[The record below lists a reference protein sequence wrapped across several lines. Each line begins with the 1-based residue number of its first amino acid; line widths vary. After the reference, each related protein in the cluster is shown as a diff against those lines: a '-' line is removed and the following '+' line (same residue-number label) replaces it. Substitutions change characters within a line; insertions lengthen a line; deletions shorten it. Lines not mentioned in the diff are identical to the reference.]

1 MDFLQRTPFFRLL
14 LPFMIGIVLY
24 QYVELL
30 QWSLLAMFGI
40 SLMLVLVAIVIRASK
55 RQFQFRWLFGC
66 GIFLFMMSLAYV
78 LSAAHEKE
86 NAFSHLNKK
95 GIYRVELT
103 SAPVEKAK
111 SFLCKV
117 DVLQYFDSTWKPAR
131 GQAILYFQKDQAAS
145 KLLFGDRLM
154 VEAEF
159 GEPERA
165 LNPDGFDYAT
175 YLKRQGV
182 GATSYISSGSWQLTG
197 QNTSF
202 SIRREADKWR
212 NYLLDIYRK
221 FNIQGD
227 QFAVLAALTLGYTDD
242 LQSDIRASYSSTG
255 VMHILS
261 VSGMHV
267 GVVYIVMAFLL
278 SFMNRSQR
286 LKVFKGLFIMLF
298 LWAYAFLSGLS
309 AAVIRATIMFSF
321 VSVASCFERKS
332 QIYNTIFASAFF
344 MLIYNPNF
352 LYDVGFQL
360 SYSAVLSIIFFQPIV
375 DKLYKP
381 TNKVGRFT
389 WEMLSVS
396 LAAQLGTMPFTLY
409 YFQQFPNYFLL
420 TNFIAIPLSTLVIYL
435 AIGLLM
441 TSFVPYFSLGVA
453 FLLKWSLWALNF
465 VIVFIQNLPFSVSHI
480 SFDIK
485 QTVVIFLA
493 IFCFSAYSFS
503 KKFEALIVGL
513 ASLLIA
519 CLFNLQTNYQTLTS
533 NRMIVYAGQKNTHVS
548 FINHNLNTVFTTDSV
563 EVEKIAKTFWQNQ
576 KLDKPKYI
584 QKSDWYS
591 DGFATFE
598 GNKVLILTNEFLNK
612 MTTSKPLELDFLIV
626 GNRLKPK
633 IEQILDCVH
642 PHNIIVDKSVSK
654 WSTDNIRKVC
664 KDRGIRFYAIAEQ
677 GAYVLDIKD

>member
-1 MDFLQRTPFFRLL
+1 
-14 LPFMIGIVLY
+14 
-24 QYVELL
+24 
-30 QWSLLAMFGI
+30 LLAMFGI

-66 GIFLFMMSLAYV
+66 GIFLFMMSFAYS
-78 LSAAHEKE
+78 LSSEREKE
-86 NAFSHLNKK
+86 NTFTHLHKK

-117 DVLQYFDSTWKPAR
+117 NVFQYFDSTWKPAR

-159 GEPERA
+159 ADPERT
-165 LNPDGFDYAT
+165 LNPDGFDYAS

-212 NYLLDIYRK
+212 NYLLEIYRK

-227 QFAVLAALTLGYTDD
+227 EFAVLAALTLGYTDD
-242 LQSDIRASYSSTG
+242 LQPDIRASYSSTG

-286 LKVFKGLFIMLF
+286 LKVLKGLFIMLF
-298 LWAYAFLSGLS
+298 LWAYAFLSGMS
-309 AAVIRATIMFSF
+309 AAVIRAAIMFSF

-332 QIYNTIFASAFF
+332 LIYNTIFASAFF

-441 TSFVPYFSLGVA
+441 TSFVPYFSVGVA

-485 QTVVIFLA
+485 QTVMIFLA

-503 KKFEALIVGL
+503 KKFEPLIIGL

-533 NRMIVYAGQKNTHVS
+533 SRMIVYAGQKNTHVS

-612 MTTSKPLELDFLIV
+612 MTTSKPIELDFLIV

-677 GAYVLDIKD
+677 GAYELDIKD